1 MGEPNVAK
9 TISINR
15 TLVRLNVSRDL
26 ATQDEG
32 HGRPPTRAQHASP
45 SQCFD
50 NDVSDKAPKKPS
62 VSPLSEISNPSSSAS
77 TRNKRSMKSSE
88 STPSI
93 ADKTS
98 RSPSLFS
105 VLRFWNASSKDIAF
119 LETCLRAIRSDPM
132 LSAKN
137 LATSESGGCANRRLV
152 YKVVATRLL
161 SFQCPSIVGAEPEL
175 TPFPLDVFTIVNS
188 DLFNSRNS
196 CSCAVDK
203 SLLGLSST
211 PSRFEFKI
219 CRGSIPIGRRHA
231 ANLAYNALTSIAASG
246 LSETIRA
253 RRLARATGRSKLQSR
268 IICWFTIDALSTSAE
283 PIIRS

>member
-1 MGEPNVAK
+1 M
-9 TISINR
+9 ISINR
-15 TLVRLNVSRDL
+15 TLVKLNVSLDL

-50 NDVSDKAPKKPS
+50 KDVSERAPKKPS
-62 VSPLSEISNPSSSAS
+62 VSPLSEISKPSSSAS
-77 TRNKRSMKSSE
+77 TRKRRSTKSSE
-88 STPSI
+88 STLSI
-93 ADKTS
+93 VDKTS
-98 RSPSLFS
+98 RSAPSFS
-105 VLRFWNASSKDIAF
+105 ILRFWNASSKDIAF

-137 LATSESGGCANRRLV
+137 FATSGAGGCANRRLV

-161 SFQCPSIVGAEPEL
+161 SFQCPSIAGAETEL
-175 TPFPLDVFTIVNS
+175 TPFPFDVFTIVKS

-196 CSCAVDK
+196 CNCAVDK
-203 SLLGLSST
+203 SLPELSST
-211 PSRFEFKI
+211 PSSFEFKI
-219 CRGSIPIGRRHA
+219 CRGSTPIGRRHA
-231 ANLAYNALTSIAASG
+231 ANLAYNALISIAASG

-253 RRLARATGRSKLQSR
+253 RRLARATGRSKLQSL
-268 IICWFTIDALSTSAE
+268 IKCWFTIDALSTSAE